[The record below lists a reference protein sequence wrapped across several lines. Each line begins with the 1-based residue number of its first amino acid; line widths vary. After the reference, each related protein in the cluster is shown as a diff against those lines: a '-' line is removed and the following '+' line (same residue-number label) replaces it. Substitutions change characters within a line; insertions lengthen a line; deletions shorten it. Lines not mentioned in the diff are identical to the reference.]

1 MERPC
6 KIYMDVCCLNRP
18 FDDWTQARVRLEAEA
33 ILAIALR
40 CQNQEWQLISS
51 TALESEI
58 SKTPDLSRRQRVLDS
73 LIIAKSIIPVTEKI
87 LQRAKEIV
95 PLGFKSFDALHVAC
109 AESGQA
115 DILLTTDD
123 RLLRN
128 ARRHEANLSIQVS
141 NPVIWLMEISKAG
154 DD

>member
-1 MERPC
+1 
-6 KIYMDVCCLNRP
+6 MDVCCLNRP
-18 FDDWTQARVRLEAEA
+18 FDDWTQSRIRLEAEA
-33 ILAIALR
+33 VLAIALR

-51 TALESEI
+51 TALEAEI
-58 SKTPDLSRRQRVLDS
+58 AKTPDLARRQRVRDS
-73 LIIAKSIIPVTEKI
+73 LIVANTIIPVTEQI
-87 LQRAKEIV
+87 LQRAKDIV

-115 DILLTTDD
+115 DVLLTTDD

-128 ARRHEANLSIQVS
+128 AQRHPSSLNVRVE
-141 NPVIWLMEISKAG
+141 NPVIWLMELSNTG